1 MGKYTLAL
9 LQEAG
14 PKFAMKY
21 IMPRITART
30 SITYGE
36 IAERLRRDL
45 QIGGK
50 IFATHIGAV
59 AGPLQD
65 RIHEVEPNAPLLNVL
80 IVRAD
85 SEEASSGVDGYL
97 KRKYG
102 LPKHREINPEQK
114 SNLLQRA
121 AEEVYAFGR
130 WPEIYRKA
138 FRSEPP
144 PAEPAE
150 DINGIERDGQTR
162 GGPAE
167 SLEHKRLKAHVLAN
181 PHLVGVKGPLV
192 DKRDEYCLLSG
203 DEVDV
208 FFAKTT
214 EFWLVEVKSERSN
227 ERDMIRG
234 CYQAIKYRA
243 VFQAQVR
250 RTLPSARVHAVLVTR
265 SPLSAGAKAIASD
278 NDIRH
283 VLAQNKGR

>member
-1 MGKYTLAL
+1 VGNYTLAL

-14 PKFAMKY
+14 PKYAMEY
-21 IMPRITART
+21 MLPRITART
-30 SITYGE
+30 NITYGE
-36 IAERLRRDL
+36 IAERLRQDL

-50 IFATHIGAV
+50 IFGTHIGYV

-65 RIHEVEPNAPLLNVL
+65 RIHEVDPGAPLLNVL

-97 KRKYG
+97 KRKYR
-102 LPKHREINPEQK
+102 LPRRREIDPEQK
-114 SNLLQRA
+114 SELLQRA

-138 FRSEPP
+138 FKSEPP
-144 PAEPAE
+144 PTEPAD
-150 DINGIERDGQTR
+150 DIDGTELDGQTR

-167 SLEHKRLKAHVLAN
+167 SDEHKRLKAHVLAN
-181 PHLVGVKGPLV
+181 PYLVGVKGPLV
-192 DKRDEYCLLSG
+192 EKRDEYCLLSG

-208 FFAKTT
+208 FFAKAA

-243 VFQAQVR
+243 VFQAQLR
-250 RTLPSARVHAVLVTR
+250 RTLPSARVNAVLVTR
-265 SPLSAGAKAIASD
+265 VPLSAGAKAIAFD
-278 NDIRH
+278 NGVRH
-283 VLAQNKGR
+283 VLV

>member
-1 MGKYTLAL
+1 MAKYTLEM
-9 LQEAG
+9 LQVAG
-14 PKFAMKY
+14 PKYAMAY
-21 IMPRITART
+21 LLPRITART
-30 SITYGE
+30 NITYGE

-50 IFATHIGAV
+50 IFATHIGYV

-65 RIHEVEPNAPLLNVL
+65 RIHEVDPSAPLLNAL

-85 SEEASSGVDGYL
+85 SEQASSGVDGYL
-97 KRKYG
+97 KRRYG
-102 LPKHREINPEQK
+102 LPKRREIDPEQR

-130 WPEIYRKA
+130 WAEIYRKA
-138 FRSEPP
+138 FKSEPP
-144 PAEPAE
+144 PAEPAD
-150 DINGIERDGQTR
+150 DIDGTERDGQTR

-167 SLEHKRLKAHVLAN
+167 SDEHKRLKAYVLAN
-181 PHLVGVKGPLV
+181 PHIAGVEGALVEK
-192 DKRDEYCLLSG
+192 KDEYCLLSG

-208 FFAKTT
+208 FFAKKD

-243 VFQAQVR
+243 VFQAQLR
-250 RTLPSARVHAVLVTR
+250 RTLPSARVNAVLVTR
-265 SPLSAGAKAIASD
+265 AHLSAGAKAIAAD
-278 NDIRH
+278 NDVRH
-283 VLAQNKGR
+283 VLV